1 MSFYVA
7 TITFF
12 LSIKEVGDK
21 KAINFFYSTHEKE
34 KSRFLYKSRLSNDFS
49 VLKNKN

>member
-1 MSFYVA
+1 MSFNFA

-21 KAINFFYSTHEKE
+21 EAINFFYSTHEKE
-34 KSRFLYKSRLSNDFS
+34 KSRFLYKSSLSVDFS
-49 VLKNKN
+49 FLKYKN